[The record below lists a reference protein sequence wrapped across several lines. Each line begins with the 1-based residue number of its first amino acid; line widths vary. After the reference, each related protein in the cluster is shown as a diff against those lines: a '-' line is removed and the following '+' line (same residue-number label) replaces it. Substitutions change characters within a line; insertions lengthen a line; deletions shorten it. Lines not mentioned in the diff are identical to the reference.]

1 MKVSIITINYNNSV
15 GLERTLRSVRSQSF
29 SDFEHVVIDGGSND
43 NSVDI
48 IRSYGDHLSFWVSEP
63 DGGIYNAMNKGVANS
78 NGEYCL
84 FLNSGDV
91 LCDDNSLYRICRNA
105 FCEDVVAANL
115 MVDNSV
121 KGANIPPDKISL
133 EYFLATSLPH
143 PSTLIKRELLLALP
157 YKENYK
163 IVSDWIFF
171 FEALVINCKSFRH
184 INDYLSVFYT
194 DGVSGNKQRA
204 RAEQVQFLNEVYGG
218 VFIRF
223 FEDSYT
229 RAFISST
236 FLKPTL
242 KRGLHVLTKI
252 FLRINQLF
260 S

>member
-1 MKVSIITINYNNSV
+1 MKVSIITINYNNSE
-15 GLERTLRSVRSQSF
+15 GLERTLKSVRSQSY
-29 SDFEHVVIDGGSND
+29 SDYEHVVIDGGSKD

-48 IRSYGDHLSFWVSEP
+48 IKSYEDHLSFWVSEP

-91 LCDDNSLYRICRNA
+91 LCDNNSLLRICSNE
-105 FCEDVVAANL
+105 FYEDVVAANL

-121 KGANIPPDKISL
+121 KGANIPPDRISL
-133 EYFLATSLPH
+133 EYLLASSLPH
-143 PSTLIKRELLLALP
+143 PSTLIKRDLLVALP

-184 INDYLSVFYT
+184 VNDYLSVFYT
-194 DGVSGNKQRA
+194 DGISGNKQKA
-204 RAEQVQFLNEVYGG
+204 RAEQVQFLNEIYGD

-223 FEDSYT
+223 IEDSYT

-236 FLKPTL
+236 FLKPFL
-242 KRGLHVLTKI
+242 KKTLHVLIKI
-252 FLRINQLF
+252 FLHINQLF
-260 S
+260 